1 MWPSLVCKGPPPIS
15 NHLSKTTKSSQ
26 SNFYDQSISKNDHL
40 SWHGCH
46 RSGMVRGKIFFNV
59 REKYENFALSQ
70 GKLKSLK
77 EVRKKW
83 NFKSTI
89 IINFILLPL
98 FLLFSNIK
106 NTFVHFTDVN
116 HVVLLE
122 YCSWNWMT
130 SWCWVLKKINPFWM
144 LC

>member
-1 MWPSLVCKGPPPIS
+1 
-15 NHLSKTTKSSQ
+15 
-26 SNFYDQSISKNDHL
+26 
-40 SWHGCH
+40 
-46 RSGMVRGKIFFNV
+46 MVRGKIFFNV
-59 REKYENFALSQ
+59 REKSENFALSQ
-70 GKLKSLK
+70 GKVTSLK
-77 EVRKKW
+77 EVRKKR

-122 YCSWNWMT
+122 YCS
-130 SWCWVLKKINPFWM
+130 
-144 LC
+144 